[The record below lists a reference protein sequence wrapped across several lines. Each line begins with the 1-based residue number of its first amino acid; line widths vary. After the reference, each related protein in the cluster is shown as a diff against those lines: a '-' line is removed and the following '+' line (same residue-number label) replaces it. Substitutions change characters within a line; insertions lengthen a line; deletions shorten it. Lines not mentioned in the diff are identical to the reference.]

1 MSTEMPTPSPHD
13 DVFLLH
19 GCEDGQDGL
28 SCDMMGERCKLAHS
42 TLRRRDTSPRRSRPD
57 AKCNQCHSTR
67 DSPAAL
73 LLHKKH
79 RQRWLVQVSR
89 LTVFMLGMLLLT
101 VFLRKVPVNHA
112 PGLPEPSGLPQPS
125 SDHLQFDKT
134 PRTAISAFNPLPCSK
149 KGTMILSVTTRLSTF
164 FVPSDN
170 AAHELSPTNMF
181 KSFTYTV
188 TSADVK
194 CGPFPVIWQP

>member
-1 MSTEMPTPSPHD
+1 MPQH
-13 DVFLLH
+13 
-19 GCEDGQDGL
+19 
-28 SCDMMGERCKLAHS
+28 
-42 TLRRRDTSPRRSRPD
+42 
-57 AKCNQCHSTR
+57 
-67 DSPAAL
+67 
-73 LLHKKH
+73 
-79 RQRWLVQVSR
+79 SR
-89 LTVFMLGMLLLT
+89 LTRSTSASQEAPTEVVGAGFAAHGI
-101 VFLRKVPVNHA
+101 HA
-112 PGLPEPSGLPQPS
+112 RNAPSDSLSAKSSGKSRTWSPRAFGSPRAFVWPPS
-125 SDHLQFDKT
+125 LDKT

-170 AAHELSPTNMF
+170 AAHELSTTNMF